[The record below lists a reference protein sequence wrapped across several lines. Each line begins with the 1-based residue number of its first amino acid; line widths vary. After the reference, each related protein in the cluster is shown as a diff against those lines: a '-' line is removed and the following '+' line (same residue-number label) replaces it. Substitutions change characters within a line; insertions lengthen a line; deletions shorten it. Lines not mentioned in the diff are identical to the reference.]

1 MRSLM
6 YALLSLS
13 LTATACK
20 KKEAEPATPAPD
32 TGVTTGSGSGAGSGS
47 GSGSAEPSP
56 EEKVAAG
63 LKKAEAEA
71 AEEQK
76 RWTPELTRQ
85 VVALRDAKYADSK
98 AALTAFL
105 ASPHRMPKHAER
117 DAARHPVETLTFFGI
132 TPTQTV
138 IEVGAGGGWYSE
150 LLAPLLANRG
160 KYIVAGP
167 DTNGPRTEM
176 STVYGKRLDQML
188 AKSPEL
194 FGKAERVSI
203 NPDAPKFGPDGSADL
218 VIAMREMHNWQRT
231 KKLEAYLAAVHAALE
246 DGGTFGVEQ
255 HRAKPGTTGDATADT
270 GYLAEDWVIEKVE
283 AAGFELVEKSE
294 INANPKDTKD
304 YPKGVWT
311 LPPNFREGETDK
323 AKYAAIGESDR
334 MTLKFKKV
342 AKPAGSAAPAPAKP

>member
-1 MRSLM
+1 MRTLL
-6 YALLSLS
+6 YAILSLS
-13 LTATACK
+13 LTVTACK
-20 KKEAEPATPAPD
+20 KKEADPGTTPPGNGSA
-32 TGVTTGSGSGAGSGS
+32 GSGAGTGSGSAQ
-47 GSGSAEPSP
+47 PSP

-63 LKKAEAEA
+63 LKKAEEEA

-76 RWTPELTRQ
+76 RWTPELTKQ
-85 VVALRDAKYADSK
+85 VVVLRDAKYADSK
-98 AALTAFL
+98 AALMALL
-105 ASPHRMPKHAER
+105 ASPHRMPKHPER
-117 DAARHPVETLTFFGI
+117 DASRHPVETLTFFGI

-138 IEVGAGGGWYSE
+138 IEIGAGGGWYSE
-150 LLAPLLANRG
+150 LLAPLLANGG

-167 DTNGPRTEM
+167 DTNGPKTEM
-176 STVYGKRLDQML
+176 TTVYGKRLDQML
-188 AKSPEL
+188 AKSSEL

-203 NPDAPKFGPDGSADL
+203 NPDAPKFGPDGSAHL
-218 VIAMREMHNWQRT
+218 VIAMREMHNWQRN
-231 KKLEAYLAAVHAALE
+231 KKLEAYLAAAHAALQ

-270 GYLAEDWVIEKVE
+270 GYLAEDWVIEKVKVK

-311 LPPNFREGETDK
+311 LPPNFREGEIDK
-323 AKYAAIGESDR
+323 AKYASIGESDR

-342 AKPAGSAAPAPAKP
+342 AK

>member
-1 MRSLM
+1 MRSLL
-6 YALLSLS
+6 YAFLSLS
-13 LTATACK
+13 LVTTACK
-20 KKEAEPATPAPD
+20 KKEADPGAT
-32 TGVTTGSGSGAGSGS
+32 T

-63 LKKAEAEA
+63 MKKAGEEA

-76 RWTPELTRQ
+76 RWTPELTKQ
-85 VVALRDAKYADSK
+85 VVDLRDAKYADAK
-98 AALTAFL
+98 AALTAII
-105 ASPHRMPKHAER
+105 ASPHRMPTYRER

-150 LLAPLLANRG
+150 LLAPLLANGG

-167 DTNGPRTEM
+167 DTNGPKTEM
-176 STVYGKRLDQML
+176 STVYGTRLDQML

-194 FGKAERVSI
+194 FGKAERVAI

-218 VIAMREMHNWQRT
+218 VIAMREMHNWQRS
-231 KKLEAYLAAVHAALE
+231 KKLEAYLAAAHAALK

-255 HRAKPGTTGDATADT
+255 HRAKPGTTGDATAET
-270 GYLAEDWVIEKVE
+270 GYLAEDWVIEKAK

-311 LPPNFREGETDK
+311 LPPNYREGETDK
-323 AKYAAIGESDR
+323 AKYTAIGESDR
-334 MTLKFKKV
+334 MTLKFKKI
-342 AKPAGSAAPAPAKP
+342 AKPAAPAGSGSK

>member
-1 MRSLM
+1 MRSLL
-6 YALLSLS
+6 YAIVSLS
-13 LTATACK
+13 LATTACK
-20 KKEAEPATPAPD
+20 KKEADPGTAPP
-32 TGVTTGSGSGAGSGS
+32 VTGSAGSAANAGSGS
-47 GSGSAEPSP
+47 AAPSP

-63 LKKAEAEA
+63 LKKADEEA

-76 RWTPELTRQ
+76 RWTPELTKQ
-85 VVALRDAKYADSK
+85 VVDLRDAKYADAK
-98 AALTAFL
+98 AALTAIL
-105 ASPHRMPKHAER
+105 ASPHRMPKHPER

-138 IEVGAGGGWYSE
+138 IEIGAGGGWYSE
-150 LLAPLLANRG
+150 LLAPLLANGG

-167 DTNGPRTEM
+167 DTNGPKTEM
-176 STVYGKRLDQML
+176 SSVYGKRLDQML

-194 FGKAERVSI
+194 FDKVERVTI
-203 NPDAPKFGPDGSADL
+203 NPDAPKFGPDASADL
-218 VIAMREMHNWQRT
+218 VIAMREMHNWQRN
-231 KKLEAYLAAVHAALE
+231 KKLDAYLAAAHAALK

-255 HRAKPGTTGDATADT
+255 HRAKPGTMGDATADS
-270 GYLAEDWVIEKVE
+270 GYLAEDWVIEKVK

-334 MTLKFKKV
+334 MTLTFKKV
-342 AKPAGSAAPAPAKP
+342 AKPAAGSGSGSAVK